1 MSERAGLTSGAF
13 PGKEGTLKTLSVIL
27 LLAVLTTSVVIA
39 QGPVQG
45 DSGLG
50 NPYYPN
56 AGNGGYD
63 VQHYQLDL
71 TVDVENNVLNGEA
84 TIDAKATEDLSA
96 FNFD

>member
-1 MSERAGLTSGAF
+1 M
-13 PGKEGTLKTLSVIL
+13 KTLSVIL

-50 NPYYPN
+50 DPYFPK

-63 VQHYQLDL
+63 VQHYLLDL
-71 TVDVENNVLNGEA
+71 TVDVENNVIDGTA
-84 TIDAKATEDLSA
+84 TIDANTTEALSA
-96 FNFD
+96 FNLDLAGWT